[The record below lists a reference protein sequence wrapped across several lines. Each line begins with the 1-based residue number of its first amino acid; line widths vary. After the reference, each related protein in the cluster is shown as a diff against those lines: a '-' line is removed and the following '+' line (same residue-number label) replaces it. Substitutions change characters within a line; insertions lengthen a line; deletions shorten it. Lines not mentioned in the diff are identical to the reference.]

1 MTSFPELKNL
11 NSSKISRRERDCPLL
26 SIVKHIG
33 LQSNSVT
40 RQVTF
45 YITNIGRKCQNSKPQ
60 MRHFGYFQTLF
71 SNFIEFVRHFWPLL
85 TIVEAKV
92 SPLFHIQKLIWA
104 KGLTNV
110 QSVPKSQGNLLP
122 VVKVSRNKLFHWV
135 PNNRKPNGLHSNK
148 LRKIDEVNMSI
159 IS

>member
-1 MTSFPELKNL
+1 MLPDRSLFILQILAENAKIQKLKCDIL
-11 NSSKISRRERDCPLL
+11 
-26 SIVKHIG
+26 G
-33 LQSNSVT
+33 
-40 RQVTF
+40 
-45 YITNIGRKCQNSKPQ
+45 NI
-60 MRHFGYFQTLF
+60 QTLL

-92 SPLFHIQKLIWA
+92 SHLFHIQKLIWA

-122 VVKVSRNKLFHWV
+122 VVKVSRNKLVHWV

-148 LRKIDEVNMSI
+148 LSKIDEMDMSI
-159 IS
+159 IG